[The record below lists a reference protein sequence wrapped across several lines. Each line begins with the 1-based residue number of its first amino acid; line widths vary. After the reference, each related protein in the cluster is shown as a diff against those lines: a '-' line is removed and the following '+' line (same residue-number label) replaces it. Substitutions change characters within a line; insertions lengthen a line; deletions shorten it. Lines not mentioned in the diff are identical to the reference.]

1 MRRAALVLVLSA
13 AGLCGAPPAAA
24 QPDPAAPPARAADGG
39 RFVLAAV
46 DFRGNTVLS
55 TPELQALAA
64 PDIGREVA
72 LPELEAL
79 AARVTAAYRARGYFL
94 AQALVPQQRIQ
105 DGRVEIS
112 VLEGRLGQVQ
122 LRLAADAPIAESH
135 VRAILARLPPGQPL
149 RQDSYERTMLLLSD
163 LPGLKV
169 QSGLEQGADTGAT
182 DLVVEIGPDGRRWS
196 GSVGADDYGTPA
208 VGEARASVSLRYA
221 SPLGL
226 GDDADLRLMTSDNT
240 NQTFGRLAYE
250 APVGADG
257 LRIGA
262 GLARVNYQLGAQFA
276 PLDASGVAD
285 IADVSAGYPVLRSRG
300 RNAFLRFGGEFKRLE
315 DVTGAVGLRSDKRVT
330 AFSLGATWESRDELL
345 GGGYVNGGFTWRG
358 GRLAFKDAAALAIDQ
373 DPAVGRRTAGDF
385 TKLSLQGSRLQALF
399 GPNNLYLS
407 FAGQWADR
415 NLDPSEQM
423 GLGGDGAV
431 RAYSSD
437 EVLVDTGGVAS
448 AEWRFS
454 VNERLVAAAFFDVG
468 IGVLSQDPAPGA
480 VRNER
485 ALRGAGLGL
494 TWDAPWEINVRGALA
509 WRLGVPPQVD
519 AGRDQPRVLVQ
530 LQKGF

>member
-1 MRRAALVLVLSA
+1 MRRAFALSA
-13 AGLCGAPPAAA
+13 ASLCLCGAVPAAA
-24 QPDPAAPPARAADGG
+24 QPDPAPPPARAAAGE
-39 RFVLAAV
+39 RFVLTAV
-46 DFRGNTVLS
+46 EFRGNAVLS
-55 TPELQALAA
+55 APELAALAG
-64 PDIGREVA
+64 PDIGRAVT
-72 LPELEAL
+72 LPDLEAL

-122 LRLAADAPIAESH
+122 LRLAADAPITEAH
-135 VRAILARLPPGQPL
+135 VRAILAHLPPGQPL
-149 RQDSYERTMLLLSD
+149 RQAPYERTMLLLSD

-196 GSVGADDYGTPA
+196 GSIGADDYGTPA
-208 VGEARASVSLRYA
+208 VGEARASVALRYA
-221 SPLGL
+221 SPFGI

-240 NQTFGRLAYE
+240 NQTFGRVSYE
-250 APVGADG
+250 APLGADG
-257 LRIGA
+257 LRLGA
-262 GLARVNYQLGAQFA
+262 GLARVDYQLGAQFA
-276 PLDASGVAD
+276 PLDATGVAD
-285 IADVSAGYPVLRSRG
+285 IADFSAGFPVLRSRA
-300 RNAFLRFGGEFKRLE
+300 RNAFLRFGGELKRLK

-330 AFSLGATWESRDELL
+330 AFSLGATWESRDDVL
-345 GGGYVNGGFTWRG
+345 GGGYVNGAFTWRG
-358 GRLAFKDAAALAIDQ
+358 GRLAFRDAVALGIDQ

-385 TKLSLQGSRLQALF
+385 TRFSLQGSRLQALF

-423 GLGGDGAV
+423 GLGGEGAV

-448 AEWRFS
+448 AEWRVS

-468 IGVLSQDPAPGA
+468 IGVLSQDPLPGA
-480 VRNER
+480 PRNER

-519 AGRDQPRVLVQ
+519 AGRDQPRILVQ